1 MKIFKETTV
10 KKISEIYCD
19 ICGECCTEEGYGTES
34 ATLSAQWGYSSKK
47 DGESYNVDLCESCFD
62 ATISFFKKRKK
73 ELHSE

>member
-1 MKIFKETTV
+1 MKIFKLQQKEV
-10 KKISEIYCD
+10 LDKVYCD
-19 ICGECCTEEGYGTES
+19 VCGECCTDENFGTES
-34 ATLSAQWGYSSKK
+34 ARLSAQWGYSSKK

>member
-19 ICGECCTEEGYGTES
+19 VCEECCTDENFGTES
-34 ATLSAQWGYSSKK
+34 ASLSAEWGYGSKK
-47 DGESYNVDLCESCFD
+47 DGESYHVDLCESCFD
-62 ATISFFKKRKK
+62 ATISFLKQRKK